1 MCTFIKKPI
10 HWESVQAPST
20 ITTFPRTSVSWW
32 RAVGKQGGG
41 KGREKIHEQCRT
53 DKTGEDKRRD
63 SQEVQ
68 HISWLLLGRQQPC
81 AHTHTHTPSC
91 GGGFGC
97 LCTRTFFQWWPMGH
111 MKPSSNDSMPTSS
124 TFSSSWRAQ
133 GHSKLASLSAHLP
146 MHSPLASTSAHACE
160 FYPCVTCN
168 CM

>member
-81 AHTHTHTPSC
+81 AHTHTHLLVVVALAA
-91 GGGFGC
+91 FAHA
-97 LCTRTFFQWWPMGH
+97 L
-111 MKPSSNDSMPTSS
+111 
-124 TFSSSWRAQ
+124 SSSGGPW
-133 GHSKLASLSAHLP
+133 GI
-146 MHSPLASTSAHACE
+146 
-160 FYPCVTCN
+160 
-168 CM
+168 

>member
-1 MCTFIKKPI
+1 MRSTLMCTFIKKPI

-81 AHTHTHTPSC
+81 AHTHTHT
-91 GGGFGC
+91 F
-97 LCTRTFFQWWPMGH
+97 LWWWLWLPLH
-111 MKPSSNDSMPTSS
+111 THFLPVV
-124 TFSSSWRAQ
+124 
-133 GHSKLASLSAHLP
+133 AHG
-146 MHSPLASTSAHACE
+146 AYETIK
-160 FYPCVTCN
+160 
-168 CM
+168 